1 MGRLSLLKQ
10 NQHPVAIDFGVSAL
24 KVLQVTPGEP
34 PSLVAAA
41 MLETPE
47 DLLFDHAKRLKF
59 QMEALPRLIKTGGF
73 RGKRAVCSIPACHS
87 FYCKHMEFQ
96 KAEGVS
102 TAALVRAALPTQLRC
117 EADALVYRHIEVGK
131 VERPG
136 SANRSE
142 VICMA
147 TGRGTVERLMGA
159 IKASKLEPVGMHSEF
174 EAALRSMPG
183 DGEKPMLLLDLGTA
197 TTKVVIAHGERIVF
211 ARAIEIGGRHLDETV
226 AHQLKLTMGQ
236 AHRHRLEMEQVPRRL
251 GAAVPA
257 GVGGDHG
264 HTMPSR
270 PARPEPDLTETLE
283 ILTDEIQMCLRY
295 HASLFPSSPVDRAVF
310 VGGETTHRALCEHVA
325 RVLRMPAQTADPL
338 ARMGRSGKEPMSGVD
353 MTEPQPGWAVALGL
367 CLSPT
372 DL

>member
-24 KVLQVTPGEP
+24 KVLQVSAGEP
-34 PSLVAAA
+34 ASLIAAA

-59 QMEALPRLIKTGGF
+59 QMDALPRLVKTGGF

-117 EADALVYRHIEVGK
+117 DPEALVYRHIDVGK

-159 IKASKLEPVGMHSEF
+159 IKTSKLEPVGMHSEF
-174 EAALRSMPG
+174 EAALCSVPIEN
-183 DGEKPMLLLDLGTA
+183 DKPMLLLDLGTA
-197 TTKVVIAHGERIVF
+197 TTKVIIAHGQRIVF

-236 AHRHRLEMEQVPRRL
+236 AHRHRLEMERVPRRL
-251 GAAVPA
+251 AAVAA
-257 GVGGDHG
+257 GVPEDRA
-264 HTMPSR
+264 HTMPGR
-270 PARPEPDLTETLE
+270 PARPEPDLTEPLE

-295 HASLFPSSPVDRAVF
+295 HGSLFPSSPVERALF
-310 VGGETTHRALCEHVA
+310 VGGETVHRALCEHVA

-338 ARMGRSGKEPMSGVD
+338 ARVGRSGREPTTGVD
-353 MTEPQPGWAVALGL
+353 LTEPQPGWAVALGL